1 MRRKELAE
9 ERRERADDL
18 EAPSADDSF
27 QEDCRS
33 RSVWDANDVVP
44 ALPFR
49 SLSQRLRVSACPPLF
64 SQLSTLN
71 PQLPPR
77 PRGLDGD
84 VAENGPFIAP
94 RRETSPQ
101 TQLSPVPISPGML

>member
-49 SLSQRLRVSACPPLF
+49 SLSQRLRISACPLNSRP
-64 SQLSTLN
+64 STLN
-71 PQLPPR
+71 FLPA
-77 PRGLDGD
+77 LA
-84 VAENGPFIAP
+84 V
-94 RRETSPQ
+94 
-101 TQLSPVPISPGML
+101 